1 MRNVML
7 ALTVGAAVFFAKPA
21 ASDVLRADHPSEYV
35 VVKGDTL
42 WDISARFLDKPWLW
56 PEIWKKNPQIK
67 NPDLIYPGD
76 VVRLV
81 YIDGKPYLTVN
92 ETPRNVD
99 ALPVGAIGIDD
110 YILPFL
116 QDLRVVDSISDM
128 PHVLG
133 TQGGNLYGKAGELVY
148 VRGLK
153 GVAVGEEVEIFEPT
167 VNFARNFRGATM
179 RTDTA
184 DLDFRGSRRVV
195 DSSSF
200 WNGVFTS
207 PSSSDFIG
215 TELRRVGG
223 GRVQSFNG
231 AVASVLVT
239 DAGFEISKGNRVA
252 PKTGGGY
259 DPYYFPSAGA
269 DLGSVRVMAVS
280 KTDRVG
286 GGRDIIALPVGSK
299 QGVQNGNTFSIW
311 RRGESVPDDVRNRSV
326 MMAQLDQVNMPF
338 ERLGS
343 VMVFRT
349 FDNVSY
355 GLIMMNAKPVF
366 VGDYLRAPDA
376 DLSKDSLNLPDDT
389 NIGSGSIK

>member
-21 ASDVLRADHPSEYV
+21 VSDVLRTDHPTEYV

-56 PEIWKKNPQIK
+56 PQIWKKNPQIK

-81 YIDGKPYLTVN
+81 YIGGKPYLTVN
-92 ETPRNVD
+92 EAPRNVD
-99 ALPVGAIGIDD
+99 ALPVGAVALDD

-116 QDLRVVDSISDM
+116 QDLRVVNSVTDM

-148 VRGLK
+148 VRGLN
-153 GVAVGEEVEIFEPT
+153 GLAVGEEVEIFEPT
-167 VNFARNFRGATM
+167 VNFARNFRGASM

-184 DLDFRGSRRVV
+184 DLNFRGSRYVL
-195 DSSSF
+195 DSSTF

-223 GRVQSFNG
+223 GRVQSFSG
-231 AVASVLVT
+231 GIASVMVT

-252 PKTGGGY
+252 PKTGGSY
-259 DPYYFPSAGA
+259 DPYFFPTAGA

-286 GGRDIIALPVGSK
+286 GGRDIIALPIGSK

-311 RRGESVPDDVRNRSV
+311 RQGESVPDDVRNSTV
-326 MMAQLDQVNMPF
+326 MTAKLDQVNIPF
-338 ERLGS
+338 ERLG
-343 VMVFRT
+343 
-349 FDNVSY
+349 
-355 GLIMMNAKPVF
+355 
-366 VGDYLRAPDA
+366 
-376 DLSKDSLNLPDDT
+376 
-389 NIGSGSIK
+389 

>member
-1 MRNVML
+1 MRNLLL
-7 ALTVGAAVFFAKPA
+7 ALTLGAAALFAGPA
-21 ASDVLRADHPSEYV
+21 ASDVLRTDHPSEYV

-42 WDISARFLDKPWLW
+42 WDISGKFLEKPWLW
-56 PEIWKKNPQIK
+56 PDIWKKNPQIK

-76 VVRLV
+76 VIRLV

-92 ETPRNVD
+92 EAPRAVD

-116 QDLRVVDSISDM
+116 RDLRVVTSISSM
-128 PHVLG
+128 PHVIG
-133 TQGGNLYGKAGELVY
+133 TQAGHLYGKPGELVY
-148 VRGLK
+148 VRGLQ
-153 GVAVGEEVEIFEPT
+153 GVAIGDEVEIFDPT
-167 VNFARNFRGATM
+167 INFARNFRGATM

-184 DLDFRGSRRVV
+184 DLNFRGSRYVL
-195 DSSSF
+195 DSSTF

-223 GRVQSFNG
+223 GQVESMQG
-231 AVASVLVT
+231 GLASVRLT
-239 DAGFEISKGNRVA
+239 DVAYEISKGNRVA
-252 PKTGGGY
+252 PKADVGY
-259 DPYYFPSAGA
+259 DPYYFPNAGA
-269 DLGSVRVMAVS
+269 DHGSVRVMAVS
-280 KTDRVG
+280 NTATVG
-286 GGRDIIALPVGSK
+286 GGRDIVAIPIGSK
-299 QGVQNGNTFSIW
+299 QGVSNGNTFSIW
-311 RRGESVPDDVRNRSV
+311 REGQRVPDDVRNRMTMS
-326 MMAQLDQVNMPF
+326 AQLDQVRMPP
-338 ERLGS
+338 ERIGS

-376 DLSKDSLNLPDDT
+376 NLSADSLSLPDDT
-389 NIGSGSIK
+389 YIGSGSIK

>member
-1 MRNVML
+1 MRNLLL
-7 ALTVGAAVFFAKPA
+7 ALTLGAAALFAGPA
-21 ASDVLRADHPSEYV
+21 ASDVLRTDHPSEYV

-42 WDISARFLDKPWLW
+42 WDISGKFLEKPWLW
-56 PEIWKKNPQIK
+56 PDIWKKNPQIK

-76 VVRLV
+76 VIRLV

-92 ETPRNVD
+92 ETPRAVD

-116 QDLRVVDSISDM
+116 RDLRVVTSISSM
-128 PHVLG
+128 PHVIG
-133 TQGGNLYGKAGELVY
+133 TQAGHLYGKPGELVY
-148 VRGLK
+148 VRGLQ
-153 GVAVGEEVEIFEPT
+153 GVAIGDEVEIFDPT
-167 VNFARNFRGATM
+167 INFARNFRGATM

-184 DLDFRGSRRVV
+184 DLDFRGSRYVL
-195 DSSSF
+195 DSSTF

-223 GRVQSFNG
+223 GQVESMQG
-231 AVASVLVT
+231 GLASVRLT
-239 DAGFEISKGNRVA
+239 DVAYEISKGNRVA
-252 PKTGGGY
+252 PKADAGY
-259 DPYYFPSAGA
+259 DPYYFPSAGP

-280 KTDRVG
+280 NTATVG
-286 GGRDIIALPVGSK
+286 GGRDIVAIPVGSK
-299 QGVQNGNTFSIW
+299 QGVSNGNTFSIW
-311 RRGESVPDDVRNRSV
+311 REGQRVPDDVRNRLTMS
-326 MMAQLDQVNMPF
+326 AQLDQVRMPP
-338 ERLGS
+338 ERIGS

-376 DLSKDSLNLPDDT
+376 NLSADSLSLPDDT
-389 NIGSGSIK
+389 YIGSGSIK

>member
-1 MRNVML
+1 MRNLLL
-7 ALTVGAAVFFAKPA
+7 ALTLGAAVLFAGPA
-21 ASDVLRADHPSEYV
+21 ASDVLRTDHPSEYV

-42 WDISARFLDKPWLW
+42 WDISGKFLEKPWLW
-56 PEIWKKNPQIK
+56 PDIWKKNPQIK
-67 NPDLIYPGD
+67 NPNLIYPGD
-76 VVRLV
+76 VIRLV

-92 ETPRNVD
+92 EAPRAVD
-99 ALPVGAIGIDD
+99 AMPVGAIGIDD

-116 QDLRVVDSISDM
+116 RDLRVVTSISSM
-128 PHVLG
+128 PHVIG
-133 TQGGNLYGKAGELVY
+133 TQAGHLYGKPGELVY
-148 VRGLK
+148 VRGLQ
-153 GVAVGEEVEIFEPT
+153 GVAIGDEVEIFDPT
-167 VNFARNFRGATM
+167 INFARNFRGATM

-184 DLDFRGSRRVV
+184 DLNFRGSRYVL
-195 DSSSF
+195 DSSTF

-223 GRVQSFNG
+223 GRVEGLQG
-231 AVASVLVT
+231 GLASVRLT
-239 DAGFEISKGNRVA
+239 DVAYEISKGNRVA
-252 PKTGGGY
+252 PKADVGY

-280 KTDRVG
+280 NTATVG
-286 GGRDIIALPVGSK
+286 GGRDIVAIPVGSK
-299 QGVQNGNTFSIW
+299 QGVSNGNTFSIW
-311 RRGESVPDDVRNRSV
+311 REGQRVPDDVRNRMTMS
-326 MMAQLDQVNMPF
+326 AQLDQVRMPP
-338 ERLGS
+338 ERIGS

-376 DLSKDSLNLPDDT
+376 NLSADSLSLPDDT
-389 NIGSGSIK
+389 YIGSGSIK

>member
-1 MRNVML
+1 MRNLLL
-7 ALTVGAAVFFAKPA
+7 ALTLGAAALFAGPA
-21 ASDVLRADHPSEYV
+21 ASDVLRTDHPSEYV

-42 WDISARFLDKPWLW
+42 WDISGKFLEKPWLW
-56 PEIWKKNPQIK
+56 PDIWKKNPQIK

-76 VVRLV
+76 VIRLV

-92 ETPRNVD
+92 EAPRAVD

-116 QDLRVVDSISDM
+116 RDLRVVTSISSM
-128 PHVLG
+128 PHVIG
-133 TQGGNLYGKAGELVY
+133 TQAGHLYGKPGELVY
-148 VRGLK
+148 VRGLQ
-153 GVAVGEEVEIFEPT
+153 GVAIGDEVEIFDPT
-167 VNFARNFRGATM
+167 INFARNFRGATM

-184 DLDFRGSRRVV
+184 DLNFRGSRYVL
-195 DSSSF
+195 DSSTF

-223 GRVQSFNG
+223 GQVESMQG
-231 AVASVLVT
+231 GLASVRLT
-239 DAGFEISKGNRVA
+239 DVSYEISKGNRVA
-252 PKTGGGY
+252 PKADVGY
-259 DPYYFPSAGA
+259 DPYYFPNAGA
-269 DLGSVRVMAVS
+269 DHGSVRVMAVS
-280 KTDRVG
+280 NTATVG
-286 GGRDIIALPVGSK
+286 GGRDIVAIPIGSK
-299 QGVQNGNTFSIW
+299 QGVSNGNTFSIW
-311 RRGESVPDDVRNRSV
+311 REGQRVPDDVRNRMTMS
-326 MMAQLDQVNMPF
+326 AQLDQVRMPP
-338 ERLGS
+338 ERIGS

-376 DLSKDSLNLPDDT
+376 NLSADSLSLPDDT
-389 NIGSGSIK
+389 YIGSGSIK